1 MPLTATAFRGLHALA
16 ADLLDLVAP
25 PTCAACEAP
34 YPTQQPL
41 CAACRT
47 YLLAADERPADVS
60 VAFEHGASLA
70 RAIYRAKYDGDPNLA
85 VALGALLVE
94 TFEAPPEPDD
104 AIVPV
109 PLHPRRLR
117 ERGYNQARELA
128 RPLARHLR
136 VPVLTDVVARARDTP
151 SQTRLDRAARRR
163 NVADAFAVTRPEGV
177 RGRRVLLVDD
187 VVTTGATLASLRAAL
202 LTAGARSVRSVA
214 LSRAALA
221 AGAPSRERK

>member
-1 MPLTATAFRGLHALA
+1 MQLTATALRGLHALA

-25 PTCAACEAP
+25 P
-34 YPTQQPL
+34 L
-41 CAACRT
+41 CAACDAPYPPQPPLCASCRM

-136 VPVLTDVVARARDTP
+136 VAVLADVVERARDTP

-163 NVADAFAVTRPEGV
+163 NVADAFTVTRPEGV

-187 VVTTGATLASLRAAL
+187 VVTTGATLASLRATILA
-202 LTAGARSVRSVA
+202 AGARSVRSVA
-214 LSRAALA
+214 LSRAALT
-221 AGAPSRERK
+221 AGAPSREGK

>member
-1 MPLTATAFRGLHALA
+1 MQLTATALRGLHALA

-25 PTCAACEAP
+25 PLCAACDAP
-34 YPTQQPL
+34 YPAQPPL
-41 CAACRT
+41 CASCRT

-136 VPVLTDVVARARDTP
+136 VPVLTDVVERARDTP

-163 NVADAFAVTRPEGV
+163 NVADAFTVTRPEGV

-187 VVTTGATLASLRAAL
+187 VVTTGATLASLRATILA
-202 LTAGARSVRSVA
+202 TGARSVRSVA

-221 AGAPSRERK
+221 AGAPSREGK